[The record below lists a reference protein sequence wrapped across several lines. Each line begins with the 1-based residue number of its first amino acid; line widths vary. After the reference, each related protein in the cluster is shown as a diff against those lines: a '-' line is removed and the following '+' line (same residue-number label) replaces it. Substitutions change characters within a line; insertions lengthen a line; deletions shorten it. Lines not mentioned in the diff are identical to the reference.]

1 MRLVV
6 KQDGRTINE
15 LQFGQGPVY
24 IGRQPNSQ
32 VFLPD
37 ASVSRQHAVIFATQ
51 DGKWMVEDLDS
62 ANKTYLN
69 GEAIHKVEIKTGDS
83 LRITTYTI
91 DIDLEGTVG
100 SAETVEAAEV
110 VEADKTVEA
119 GKAVEAE
126 KTKTGKAAHLEDTLT
141 VTARGPQIIERRLGT
156 ADAPPVRLPAKRVT
170 DFLEASETICK
181 AGNIDE
187 LLLALLDVITKQF
200 GSYHNWCALRTEPT
214 GPMTCHSG
222 RQRDGQTLDLKDL
235 ALSDKITQ
243 AIEKDQFLLFIF
255 SRELDKPEEG
265 QIRSVVIAP
274 IMGPGGCYGAIYSDN
289 AIRDEHYNL
298 GDLDYLMLVGIH
310 TAAALRKL

>member
-6 KQDGRTINE
+6 KQGERTINE
-15 LQFGQGPVY
+15 LQFGKGPIY

-37 ASVSRQHAVIFATQ
+37 TSVSRQHAVIFATQ

-83 LRITTYTI
+83 LRITAYTI
-91 DIDLEGTVG
+91 DINLEEV
-100 SAETVEAAEV
+100 VEAAETV
-110 VEADKTVEA
+110 RAVEAVEADKAEKTKA
-119 GKAVEAE
+119 GKAV
-126 KTKTGKAAHLEDTLT
+126 HLEDTIT
-141 VTARGPQIIERRLGT
+141 ETARGPQIIERKLGT
-156 ADAPPVRLPAKRVT
+156 ADAPPVRLPAKRAT
-170 DFLEASETICK
+170 DFLEASEAICK

-187 LLLALLDVITKQF
+187 LLLALLDITAKQF

-214 GPMTCHSG
+214 GPMTCHLG
-222 RQRDGQTLDLKDL
+222 RQRNGQTLDLDDL
-235 ALSDKITQ
+235 KLSDKITQ
-243 AIEKDQFLLFIF
+243 AIERDQFLLFIF

-274 IMGPGGCYGAIYSDN
+274 IMGPGGCYGVMYSDN

>member
-6 KQDGRTINE
+6 KQGERTINE
-15 LQFGQGPVY
+15 LQFGKGPIY

-37 ASVSRQHAVIFATQ
+37 TSVSRQHAVIFATQ
-51 DGKWMVEDLDS
+51 DGEWMVEDLDS

-69 GEAIHKVEIKTGDS
+69 GEAIHKVDIKSGDS
-83 LRITTYTI
+83 LRITDYTI
-91 DIDLEGTVG
+91 DIDLEETVG
-100 SAETVEAAEV
+100 AAETVR
-110 VEADKTVEA
+110 
-119 GKAVEAE
+119 AVEAE
-126 KTKTGKAAHLEDTLT
+126 KTKAGKAVHLEDTLA
-141 VTARGPQIIERRLGT
+141 VTARGPQIVERKLGT
-156 ADAPPVRLPAKRVT
+156 ADAPPVRLPAKRAT
-170 DFLEASETICK
+170 DFLEASEVICK
-181 AGNIDE
+181 AGSLDE
-187 LLLALLDVITKQF
+187 LLLAVLDVITKQF

-214 GPMTCHSG
+214 GPMTCHAG
-222 RQRDGQTLDLKDL
+222 RQRDGQTLDLNDL
-235 ALSDKITQ
+235 KLSDKITQ
-243 AIEKDQFLLFIF
+243 SIEKDQFLLFIF

-274 IMGPGGCYGAIYSDN
+274 IMGPGGCYGVMYSDN

>member
-6 KQDGRTINE
+6 KQNGRTINE
-15 LQFGQGPVY
+15 LRFDKGPVY

-32 VFLPD
+32 VLLPEG
-37 ASVSRQHAVIFATQ
+37 SVSRQHAVIFATK

-83 LRITTYTI
+83 LRITAYTI
-91 DIDLEGTVG
+91 DIDLEEP
-100 SAETVEAAEV
+100 AETAEAAEADKAVEAAETV
-110 VEADKTVEA
+110 GADKT
-119 GKAVEAE
+119 KAD
-126 KTKTGKAAHLEDTLT
+126 KAAPLEDTIT
-141 VTARGPQIIERRLGT
+141 ETSRGPQIIERKLGRE
-156 ADAPPVRLPAKRVT
+156 DAPPVRLPAKRAT
-170 DFLEASETICK
+170 DFLEASEAICK

-187 LLLALLDVITKQF
+187 LLLAVLDVIAKQF

-222 RQRDGQTLDLKDL
+222 RQRDGQTLDLEDL
-235 ALSDKITQ
+235 KLSDKITK
-243 AIEKDQFLLFIF
+243 AIERDQFLLFIF

-274 IMGPGGCYGAIYSDN
+274 VLGPGGCYGVMYSDN